1 MRSRMGAKEA
11 KRLAFVVEP
20 PTTPIKPKGG
30 KPMMLLAAGV
40 AFSLLIGT
48 VLALLLGVLDKKVY
62 APKEVPELLG
72 LPLLAAMPKQSAK
85 QALRGSREENSTS
98 AEMFGWSQKDE
109 TLEVGMRMR
118 PLPRE
123 PDDMR
128 DDGIGGYQDDGG
140 YAEEMN
146 WPQLPAHEPSSE
158 HALALVDHNR
168 AEPADLR
175 PDDADR
181 VTQQQRHAGIGQ
193 TLQGPDQLVQLA
205 VGLPGAKFSQHSLGV
220 VAQGER
226 VQGGGEAGQQRRDV
240 RSQRLDLVG

>member
-1 MRSRMGAKEA
+1 MMQTEASMRSRMGAKEA

-20 PTTPIKPKGG
+20 PTTPIKPKGV

-118 PLPRE
+118 PLPR
-123 PDDMR
+123 R
-128 DDGIGGYQDDGG
+128 RGRG
-140 YAEEMN
+140 
-146 WPQLPAHEPSSE
+146 WP
-158 HALALVDHNR
+158 
-168 AEPADLR
+168 
-175 PDDADR
+175 
-181 VTQQQRHAGIGQ
+181 AG
-193 TLQGPDQLVQLA
+193 A
-205 VGLPGAKFSQHSLGV
+205 GAGTHP
-220 VAQGER
+220 
-226 VQGGGEAGQQRRDV
+226 GGGRRWRV
-240 RSQRLDLVG
+240 SVCRRT